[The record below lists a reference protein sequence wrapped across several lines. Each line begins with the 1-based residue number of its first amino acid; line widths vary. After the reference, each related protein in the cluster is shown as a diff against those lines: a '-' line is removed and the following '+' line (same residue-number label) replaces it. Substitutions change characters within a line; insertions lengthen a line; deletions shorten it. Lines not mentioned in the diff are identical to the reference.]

1 MNILK
6 PSWLSLPSI
15 LFFAGC
21 GLIHGRSPTVNVL
34 GSYFPAWMA
43 CIVIGLFLTLITR
56 EVLIGVKLNNH
67 LYPAPLLVYLGMLLL
82 FTFAV
87 WLALFNH

>member
-1 MNILK
+1 
-6 PSWLSLPSI
+6 
-15 LFFAGC
+15 
-21 GLIHGRSPTVNVL
+21 
-34 GSYFPAWMA
+34 MA

-87 WLALFNH
+87 WLALFNR

>member
-1 MNILK
+1 MKILK
-6 PSWLSLPSI
+6 PLYPVLPLI
-15 LFFAGC
+15 VFCAGC
-21 GLIHGRSPTVNVL
+21 GLLHGHSPTVNVL

-43 CIVIGLFLTLITR
+43 CIVAGLVLTLISR
-56 EVLIGVKLNNH
+56 ELFIGLKLNNH
-67 LYPAPLLVYLGMLLL
+67 LYPAPLVYLGMLLL

>member
-1 MNILK
+1 ML
-6 PSWLSLPSI
+6 
-15 LFFAGC
+15 
-21 GLIHGRSPTVNVL
+21 HDHSPTVDVL

-43 CIVIGLFLTLITR
+43 CIITGLLLTLITR
-56 EVLIGVKLNNH
+56 ELLIGLKLNNH

-87 WLALFNH
+87 WLALFNR

>member
-15 LFFAGC
+15 LFFTGC

-87 WLALFNH
+87 WLALFNR

>member
-1 MNILK
+1 MLQ
-6 PSWLSLPSI
+6 
-15 LFFAGC
+15 G
-21 GLIHGRSPTVNVL
+21 HSPTINVL

-43 CIVIGLFLTLITR
+43 CIVIGLVLTLITR
-56 EVLIGVKLNNH
+56 ELLIGLKLNNH

-87 WLALFNH
+87 WLALFNR

>member
-1 MNILK
+1 MNIIK
-6 PSWLSLPSI
+6 PSRLSLPSI

-87 WLALFNH
+87 WLALFNR

>member
-1 MNILK
+1 ML
-6 PSWLSLPSI
+6 
-15 LFFAGC
+15 
-21 GLIHGRSPTVNVL
+21 HGHSPTVDVL

-56 EVLIGVKLNNH
+56 ELLIGLKLNNH
-67 LYPAPLLVYLGMLLL
+67 LYPAPLVYLGMLLL

>member
-6 PSWLSLPSI
+6 PSALSLPSI

-21 GLIHGRSPTVNVL
+21 GMLHGHSPTVDVL

-43 CIVIGLFLTLITR
+43 CIITGLLLTLITR
-56 EVLIGVKLNNH
+56 ELLIGLKINNH
-67 LYPAPLLVYLGMLLL
+67 LYPAPLVYLGMLLL

-87 WLALFNH
+87 WLALFNR

>member
-1 MNILK
+1 MKNVKRLY
-6 PSWLSLPSI
+6 PVLPVI
-15 LFFAGC
+15 LFCAGC
-21 GLIHGRSPTVNVL
+21 GMLHGHSPTVDVL

-43 CIVIGLFLTLITR
+43 CIITGLLLTLITR
-56 EVLIGVKLNNH
+56 ELLIGLKLNNH

-87 WLALFNH
+87 WLALFNR

>member
-1 MNILK
+1 MRILK
-6 PSWLSLPSI
+6 PLYPVLPVIS
-15 LFFAGC
+15 FCGGC
-21 GLIHGRSPTVNVL
+21 GTLQGRSPTINVL

-43 CIVIGLFLTLITR
+43 CIVTGLLLTLITR
-56 EVLIGVKLNNH
+56 ELLIGLKLNNH